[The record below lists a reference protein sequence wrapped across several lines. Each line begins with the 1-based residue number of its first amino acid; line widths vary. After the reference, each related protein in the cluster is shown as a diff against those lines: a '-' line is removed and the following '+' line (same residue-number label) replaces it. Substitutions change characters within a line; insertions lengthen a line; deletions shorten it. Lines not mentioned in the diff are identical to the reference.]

1 MSDIYQKAVYE
12 QTIDINGNYKN
23 KYFYCHY
30 DSCANTYCIKDDTGS
45 TLINMCFED
54 TTDNKM
60 IALWKLYNWEGERI
74 TQEEYEN
81 IRTFFEDY

>member
-1 MSDIYQKAVYE
+1 MSDIYQKAVYGHI
-12 QTIDINGNYKN
+12 IDTHGNYKN
-23 KYFYCHY
+23 KYLYCHY
-30 DSCANTYCIKDDTGS
+30 DSCANTYYIKDDTGS

-54 TTDNKM
+54 TADNKM

-81 IRTFFEDY
+81 IRTFYEDY